1 MDIHDAILEVQQPRS
16 RYMLEHLTLAAHD
29 TAEMRFYYCVI
40 ELDAKLYAYKLATIN
55 KRRQEREIARLK
67 ESDEPDADLDLEE
80 AALNYE
86 HFMGVMAGGERELR
100 DLLNIYEGMEH
111 FTRAQIDANQQAY
124 WEARMT
130 RQTQMQIMAGGVE
143 WSQLDAM
150 RKVGLLDDMV
160 AEHEAVLVQ
169 TNGQGEI
176 SP

>member
-1 MDIHDAILEVQQPRS
+1 MDIHEAIAEVQQPRS
-16 RYMLEHLTLAAHD
+16 RYMLEHLTLGAHD

-55 KRRQEREIARLK
+55 KRRQEREMARLK
-67 ESDEPDADLDLEE
+67 DSDEPDGDLDLEE
-80 AALNYE
+80 AELNYE
-86 HFMGVMAGGERELR
+86 HFLGVMAGAERELR
-100 DLLNIYEGMEH
+100 DLLDIYEAMEH
-111 FTRAQIDANQQAY
+111 FSRAQIDANQQDY

-150 RKVGLLDDMV
+150 RKVGRLDAMV

-169 TNGQGEI
+169 ANGQGEI